1 MEFSVD
7 KEGHS
12 DIESGDADH
21 EQFTVTMES
30 PKVVVWAV
38 CGDGMTYNVY
48 VEESSGLW
56 DTPTHGVIG
65 QYTLPQEV
73 WSLGID
79 ACMYVCTSNPTK
91 PPRKL
96 SWLGKIP
103 GQSTSFVPRL
113 SLRM

>member
-65 QYTLPQEV
+65 QYTLPLGV
-73 WSLGID
+73 WSISID
-79 ACMYVCTSNPTK
+79 A
-91 PPRKL
+91 
-96 SWLGKIP
+96 
-103 GQSTSFVPRL
+103 
-113 SLRM
+113 

>member
-65 QYTLPQEV
+65 QYTLPQGV
-73 WSLGID
+73 WSISID
-79 ACMYVCTSNPTK
+79 ACMYMYQQSNQATK
-91 PPRKL
+91 AAQQ
-96 SWLGKIP
+96 WLG
-103 GQSTSFVPRL
+103 
-113 SLRM
+113 